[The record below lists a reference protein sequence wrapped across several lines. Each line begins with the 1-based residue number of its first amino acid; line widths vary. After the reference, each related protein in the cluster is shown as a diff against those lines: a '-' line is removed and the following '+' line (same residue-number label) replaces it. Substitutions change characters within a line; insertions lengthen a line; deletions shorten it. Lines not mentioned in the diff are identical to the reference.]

1 MKLEGKRAVVTGA
14 GQGIGRAIARRL
26 ASEGAAVA
34 VLDIDETRA
43 SAVAREIEV
52 GGGRAKAY
60 KLDVGDP
67 EAAANVMRDVA
78 ADFGGI
84 DILVNNAGIARDNLL
99 IRMSSEDWD
108 LVMRVNL
115 TGVFNCTRAA
125 VRTMMAQRYGR
136 IVNVSSVIGL
146 VGNVGQA
153 SYAASK
159 AGIIAFTKTVAKEF
173 ASRGITA
180 NAIAPGFIETP
191 MTERLP
197 EKVRQDFMS
206 RILLGRFGKAEEVAN
221 LVAFLVSDEADYL
234 TGQTISIDGGMV

>member
-34 VLDIDETRA
+34 VLDIDEARA
-43 SAVAREIEV
+43 SAVASEIEV

-67 EAAANVMRDVA
+67 EAAANVMRDIA

-99 IRMSSEDWD
+99 IRLSSEDWD

>member
-1 MKLEGKRAVVTGA
+1 MKLDGKRAVVTGA

-26 ASEGAAVA
+26 ASDGATVA
-34 VLDIDETRA
+34 VLDVDEARA
-43 SAVAREIEV
+43 SAVVAEIE
-52 GGGRAKAY
+52 GAGGRAKAWR
-60 KLDVGDP
+60 LDVGDP
-67 EAAANVMRDVA
+67 EAAANVMKEIA
-78 ADFGGI
+78 GDFGGL
-84 DILVNNAGIARDNLL
+84 DILVNNAGIARDNLI
-99 IRMSSEDWD
+99 IRMSPEDWD
-108 LVMRVNL
+108 LVLRVNL

-125 VRTMMAQRYGR
+125 VRTMMTQRYGR

-191 MTERLP
+191 MTEALP
-197 EKVRQDFMS
+197 EKVRQDFMA
-206 RILLGRFGKAEEVAN
+206 RILLGRFGKVEEVAN

-234 TGQTISIDGGMV
+234 TGQTINIDGGMV